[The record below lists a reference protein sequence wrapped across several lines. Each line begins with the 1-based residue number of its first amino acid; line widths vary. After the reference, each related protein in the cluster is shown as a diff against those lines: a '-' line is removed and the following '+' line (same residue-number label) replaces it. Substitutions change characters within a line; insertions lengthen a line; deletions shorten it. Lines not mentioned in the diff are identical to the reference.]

1 VAWHAVILAASPQQL
16 SGSAFAAG
24 RSCHD
29 VRHRR
34 DFMTRH
40 TLVVLALA
48 GLLSTA
54 PAAQSLPDVRAMFD
68 AGNYQ
73 QAIDAASASQDPRV
87 MFLVAQSQQ
96 KLRHPDQAQRI
107 YQQLA
112 GRPASDP
119 WQAIG
124 KSAVALAS
132 SNAGGA
138 LEDADQAVA
147 KGGSIAEAYFQRGL
161 ALSAQ
166 QNFGEAAAAFQKATE
181 LDPNWAAAHYNAGIA
196 FSKAKRPDQT
206 ATHFQVFMKLAPQA
220 PERGEV
226 QSIMRTLGR

>member
-1 VAWHAVILAASPQQL
+1 MIRYTIAALALTSLISPAAS
-16 SGSAFAAG
+16 
-24 RSCHD
+24 
-29 VRHRR
+29 
-34 DFMTRH
+34 
-40 TLVVLALA
+40 
-48 GLLSTA
+48 
-54 PAAQSLPDVRAMFD
+54 AQSLPDVRAMFD

-96 KLRHPDQAQRI
+96 KLRRSDQAQGI
-107 YQQLA
+107 YQRLA
-112 GRPASDP
+112 GRPDA
-119 WQAIG
+119 WGAIG
-124 KSAVALAS
+124 KSAVALGS

-138 LEDADQAVA
+138 LQEADQAVA
-147 KGGSIAEAYFQRGL
+147 KGGSIAEAHFQRGL

-166 QNFGEAAAAFQKATE
+166 QNPGEAAAAFQKATE

-206 ATHFQVFMKLAPQA
+206 AAHFQTFLKLAPQA

>member
-1 VAWHAVILAASPQQL
+1 
-16 SGSAFAAG
+16 
-24 RSCHD
+24 
-29 VRHRR
+29 
-34 DFMTRH
+34 MTRH
-40 TLVVLALA
+40 TMAMLALA
-48 GLLSTA
+48 GLLA
-54 PAAQSLPDVRAMFD
+54 PAASAQSLPDVRAMFD

-73 QAIDAASASQDPRV
+73 QAVDAATASQDPRV
-87 MFLVAQSQQ
+87 IFLVAQSQQ

-124 KSAVALAS
+124 KAGVALMS
-132 SNAGGA
+132 SNIPAA
-138 LEDADQAVA
+138 AQEADQAVA
-147 KGGSIAEAYFQRGL
+147 KGGSIAEAHFQRGL
-161 ALSAQ
+161 ALAGQ
-166 QNFGEAAAAFQKATE
+166 QNFGEAAAAFQKATD

-196 FSKAKRPDQT
+196 FSKARRPDQT
-206 ATHFQVFMKLAPQA
+206 ATHFQTFLRLAPQA